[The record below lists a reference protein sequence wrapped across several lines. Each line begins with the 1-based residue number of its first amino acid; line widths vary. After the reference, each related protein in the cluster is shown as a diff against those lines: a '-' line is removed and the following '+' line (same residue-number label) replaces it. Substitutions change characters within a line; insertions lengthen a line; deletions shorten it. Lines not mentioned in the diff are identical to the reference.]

1 MRRYRKLRELSQ
13 REVADGLQLLGLDVG
28 KNAIQQIES
37 GQRFVTDTELYVLA
51 RFFEVDVE
59 DLLRIDD
66 EY

>member
-1 MRRYRKLRELSQ
+1 MRRLSQ

-51 RFFEVDVE
+51 QFFEVGADA
-59 DLLRIDD
+59 LLRMED
-66 EY
+66 E